1 MDSKIISISKV
12 KTDVTTSLQAQWL
25 ELIDILPNIFG
36 AIIILLI
43 GLIIAY
49 IFKKISSS
57 LFRRFGLDRISKNAG
72 VSGVMVDAG
81 LNNRPSILA
90 GKIVFWLVL
99 FVFLVPAANTL
110 GLTELVSLFKGII
123 SFLPKIITALII
135 IVLGAMFAQFLR
147 RSIIDKPATVDSN
160 SAKSLG
166 NFVYGIMIIVIVLVA
181 LEQLDI
187 ETNLLHSIIKL
198 VVAGIMLTLAL
209 ALGFGAKEIA
219 LNLLSGI
226 NAREHFNVG
235 DKIEVNEI
243 IGEIKEVSTLSTII
257 SVSENESVSVPNSTL
272 YNSIVK
278 LSTDNK

>member
-1 MDSKIISISKV
+1 MDKIINISKV
-12 KTDVTTSLQAQWL
+12 KTDVSSSLRAQWL
-25 ELIDILPNIFG
+25 ELIDILPNIIG

-49 IFKKISSS
+49 IFKKISST
-57 LFRRFGLDRISKNAG
+57 LFRKFGLDRISKNAG
-72 VSGVMVDAG
+72 VSGVMEDAG
-81 LNNRPSILA
+81 LSKRPSILA

-147 RSIIDKPATVDSN
+147 RSILDKPATVDSN

-257 SVSENESVSVPNSTL
+257 SVSENESVSVPNSVL
-272 YNSIVK
+272 YNSLVK
-278 LSTDNK
+278 LSNSN

>member
-1 MDSKIISISKV
+1 MDKIININKV
-12 KTDVTTSLQAQWL
+12 KTDVSTSLQAQWL
-25 ELIDILPNIFG
+25 ELIDILPNIIG

-49 IFKKISSS
+49 IFKKISST

-72 VSGVMVDAG
+72 VSGVMEDAG
-81 LNNRPSILA
+81 LSKRPSILA
-90 GKIVFWLVL
+90 GKMVFWLVL

-147 RSIIDKPATVDSN
+147 RSILDKPATVDSN

-257 SVSENESVSVPNSTL
+257 SVSENESVSVPNSVL
-272 YNSIVK
+272 YNSLVK
-278 LSTDNK
+278 LSNSN

>member
-257 SVSENESVSVPNSTL
+257 SVSENESVSVPNSVL
-272 YNSIVK
+272 YNSLVK
-278 LSTDNK
+278 LSNSN